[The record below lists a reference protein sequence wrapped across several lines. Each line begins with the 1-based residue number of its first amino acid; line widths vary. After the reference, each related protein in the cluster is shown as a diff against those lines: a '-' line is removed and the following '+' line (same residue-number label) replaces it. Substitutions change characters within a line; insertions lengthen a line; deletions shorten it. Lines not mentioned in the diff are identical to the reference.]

1 MAFFVLL
8 PITPSSFNLVGNLSV
23 GQAFAQA
30 DNVLAVAAKGIAE
43 VIAVT
48 GAIKFDVNGDPI
60 KAITVIQVVNG
71 QHVVVKKVQG

>member
-1 MAFFVLL
+1 MYAL
-8 PITPSSFNLVGNLSV
+8 
-23 GQAFAQA
+23 
-30 DNVLAVAAKGIAE
+30 VAAIEDADSLE
-43 VIAVT
+43 SADIVAALQALEYNDAVT